1 MAWQKNKILL
11 VSVEIDQETGK
22 KLVSR
27 YVVNKSKGKNK
38 PGLEKLEV
46 KKFHK
51 GVRKHTIHKETK
63 YK

>member
-11 VSVEIDQETGK
+11 VSVETDENGK

-27 YVVNKSKGKNK
+27 YVINKSKGKGK
-38 PGLEKLEV
+38 PGTKKLQL

-51 GVRKHTIHKETK
+51 GVRKHTIHTETK